1 MNKRYRT
8 LRKTEIIREMIAET
22 TISPAQLILPL
33 FVSEGTEKTE
43 ISSMPGIFRYG
54 LENVYGEIENLLSL
68 NLNTV
73 LLFTKVEDSKKDNL
87 CSEALNENGLMAR
100 AIFNI
105 KKRFPE
111 ITVMTDIA
119 LDPFSPD
126 GHDGLVKDGEILND
140 KTVEILAKMSVLHA
154 SKGADFV
161 APSDMMDGRISAIRV
176 ALEKNGFTKTGI
188 MSYSAKYAS
197 CFYEP
202 FRSALDSAPG
212 FGDKKTYQMD
222 YRNRVE
228 AIKETLLDIEE
239 GADIVM
245 VKPAGYY
252 LDIIREVKNAV
263 NVPVAAYQVSG
274 EYSMI
279 KASAK
284 MGWVNE
290 ELAILESLT
299 SIKRA
304 GADIIATYFAKDF
317 SRIINKNI

>member
-1 MNKRYRT
+1 MDKRYRT

-22 TISPAQLILPL
+22 IISPAQLILPL
-33 FVSEGTEKTE
+33 FVSEGTEETE
-43 ISSMPGIFRYG
+43 ISSMPGVFRFG
-54 LENVYGEIENLLSL
+54 LEKVYGEIERILSL
-68 NLNTV
+68 NLKTI
-73 LLFTKVEDSKKDNL
+73 LLFTKVEDSKKDEK

-126 GHDGLVKDGEILND
+126 GHDGLVKDAEILND
-140 KTVEILAKMSVLHA
+140 ETVEILSKMSVLHA

-161 APSDMMDGRISAIRV
+161 APSDMMDGRIFAIRS

-197 CFYEP
+197 CFYGP
-202 FRSALDSAPG
+202 FRDALDSAPG

-222 YRNRVE
+222 YRNRKE
-228 AIKETLLDIEE
+228 AIKETLQDIDE

-245 VKPAGYY
+245 IKPAGYY
-252 LDIIREVKNAV
+252 LDIIREVKNSV

-317 SRIINKNI
+317 SKIIDKNI

>member
-1 MNKRYRT
+1 MNIRYRN

-22 TISPAQLILPL
+22 IISPAQLILPL
-33 FVSEGTEKTE
+33 FVSEGTEETE
-43 ISSMPGIFRYG
+43 ISSMPGVFRFG
-54 LENVYGEIENLLSL
+54 LEKVYGEIESLLSL
-68 NLNTV
+68 NIKTI
-73 LLFTKVEDSKKDNL
+73 LLFSKVENSKKDNV

-111 ITVMTDIA
+111 MTVMTDIA
-119 LDPFSPD
+119 LDPFSSD

-140 KTVEILAKMSVLHA
+140 ETVEILAKMSVLHA

-161 APSDMMDGRISAIRV
+161 APSDMMDRRIYAIRN

-188 MSYSAKYAS
+188 LSYSAKYAS
-197 CFYEP
+197 CFYGP
-202 FRSALDSAPG
+202 FRDALDSAPG

-222 YRNRVE
+222 YRNRKE
-228 AIKETLLDIEE
+228 AIKETLQDIEE

-279 KASAK
+279 KASAN

-317 SRIINKNI
+317 SKIINKNI